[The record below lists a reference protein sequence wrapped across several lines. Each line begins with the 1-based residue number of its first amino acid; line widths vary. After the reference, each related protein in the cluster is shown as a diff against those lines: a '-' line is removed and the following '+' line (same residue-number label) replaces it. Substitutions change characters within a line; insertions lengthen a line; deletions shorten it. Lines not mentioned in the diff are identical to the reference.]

1 MEIDQI
7 PDIDWTYVAF
17 TLPRLV
23 CVCAYATG
31 SGLDLWAS
39 SDISAIEESSQAYS
53 PRFMQS
59 FPKCST
65 VRSSLGSYIFYI
77 SSSNPLP
84 LINAGQRY
92 LSTRAR
98 EPTDYTPVWSMRQPG
113 RYLPEYNKTCAR
125 AGSFLALAQNP
136 DDATEVTLQ
145 PLARFPLDAAILFS
159 DILTIPDAMG
169 LGLAFE
175 AGRGPR
181 LAHPVREEADI
192 ARLQAPSIDLAL
204 RYVTD
209 AIRQIRYALR
219 NANGIQRVPL
229 IGFSGSP
236 WTLACY
242 MVEGGPCD
250 DFRRIKSML
259 YARPDLIQRILDI
272 NTRAVVDYLNAQIGA
287 GVNALMIFDTWGGA
301 LAHRAFQHFS
311 LASIARV
318 IAQLRQ
324 SRAAEQIPVIVFTKG
339 GGLWLEALAASGAD
353 ALGLDW
359 TVDLASARQRAG
371 KRVALQGNL
380 DPAVLLAPPDIIR
393 AEVRAALDAYGP
405 YPGHIFNLGHGIL
418 PCTPPRHVAAMVEEV
433 HAYSRALHQKASKKP
448 DLCTFSRTGLT
459 NQVQPSEAP
468 G

>member
-92 LSTRAR
+92 LSTRA
-98 EPTDYTPVWSMRQPG
+98 
-113 RYLPEYNKTCAR
+113 CARADRLHPRLDHASGGPISSRIQQDTR

-145 PLARFPLDAAILFS
+145 PLARFPLDAAILFF

-192 ARLQAPSIDLAL
+192 ARLQTPSNDLAL

-301 LAHRAFQHFS
+301 LAHRA
-311 LASIARV
+311 
-318 IAQLRQ
+318 
-324 SRAAEQIPVIVFTKG
+324 
-339 GGLWLEALAASGAD
+339 
-353 ALGLDW
+353 
-359 TVDLASARQRAG
+359 
-371 KRVALQGNL
+371 
-380 DPAVLLAPPDIIR
+380 
-393 AEVRAALDAYGP
+393 
-405 YPGHIFNLGHGIL
+405 
-418 PCTPPRHVAAMVEEV
+418 
-433 HAYSRALHQKASKKP
+433 
-448 DLCTFSRTGLT
+448 
-459 NQVQPSEAP
+459 
-468 G
+468 

>member
-1 MEIDQI
+1 MLAND
-7 PDIDWTYVAF
+7 TFLRA
-17 TLPRLV
+17 L
-23 CVCAYATG
+23 
-31 SGLDLWAS
+31 
-39 SDISAIEESSQAYS
+39 
-53 PRFMQS
+53 
-59 FPKCST
+59 
-65 VRSSLGSYIFYI
+65 
-77 SSSNPLP
+77 
-84 LINAGQRY
+84 
-92 LSTRAR
+92 AR
-98 EPTDYTPVWSMRQPG
+98 EPTDYTPVWIMRQAG
-113 RYLPEYNKTCAR
+113 RYLPEYNKTRAR
-125 AGSFLALAQNP
+125 AGSFLALVQNP

-259 YARPDLIQRILDI
+259 YARPDLIQRI
-272 NTRAVVDYLNAQIGA
+272 
-287 GVNALMIFDTWGGA
+287 FDTWGGA

-311 LASIARV
+311 LAPIARV

>member
-1 MEIDQI
+1 MLAND
-7 PDIDWTYVAF
+7 TFLRA
-17 TLPRLV
+17 L
-23 CVCAYATG
+23 
-31 SGLDLWAS
+31 
-39 SDISAIEESSQAYS
+39 
-53 PRFMQS
+53 
-59 FPKCST
+59 
-65 VRSSLGSYIFYI
+65 
-77 SSSNPLP
+77 
-84 LINAGQRY
+84 
-92 LSTRAR
+92 AR
-98 EPTDYTPVWSMRQPG
+98 EPTDYTPVWIMRQAG
-113 RYLPEYNKTCAR
+113 RYLPEYNKTRAR

-169 LGLAFE
+169 L
-175 AGRGPR
+175 
-181 LAHPVREEADI
+181 
-192 ARLQAPSIDLAL
+192 AL

-219 NANGIQRVPL
+219 NANGIQRVPS